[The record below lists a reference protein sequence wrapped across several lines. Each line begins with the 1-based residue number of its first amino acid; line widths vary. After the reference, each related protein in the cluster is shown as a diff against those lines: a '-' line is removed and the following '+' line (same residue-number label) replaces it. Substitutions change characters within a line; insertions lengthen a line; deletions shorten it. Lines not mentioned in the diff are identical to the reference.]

1 MGKCYFHMIQSCS
14 QKFMNINLLFVLA
27 NTSEDFSHGA
37 LKPWNLTENNLFGIQ
52 EIRASFIS
60 KNQQGFYLGFTS
72 TIIQIWGLEKG
83 LGHIT
88 GFLMECIT
96 RLL

>member
-27 NTSEDFSHGA
+27 NTSEDFSHGT

-52 EIRASFIS
+52 ENRASFIF
-60 KNQQGFYLGFTS
+60 KNQQGFYLGCTS
-72 TIIQIWGLEKG
+72 AIIQIQGLKKS
-83 LGHIT
+83 LGHLSLD
-88 GFLMECIT
+88 F
-96 RLL
+96 